1 MTEFSIAGNQLRD
14 DHGRPINGEGN
25 FTETLCRA
33 VRNIADKP
41 RGDLR
46 QSIHHIMSRDKKLC
60 SHPLRLW
67 TARPNRMKRDKV
79 WRFFVDIGRFKENG
93 SFQLRKCRI
102 TGRRRGDGQFD
113 SDSDDD
119 GSGDESDDGDENED
133 ENGDENGDDDEDDVG
148 DENNGDDEGGGG
160 RPGGRR
166 ARNRVGR
173 RPGNDDNDEDDDD
186 GPGPEPDGAN
196 RGGGNAAP
204 EGEDDARNETG
215 TPHLPG
221 NNNGEQRGRTRPRLG
236 GRLIKRPPSP
246 TPLSERRT
254 IKKSRSSSPFFA
266 GLERRGSEGPIK
278 RERSDSP
285 EVEVISSRPVHTF
298 VDLTLD
304 GEVVDLTQEDGLEE

>member
-14 DHGRPINGEGN
+14 DHGRPINGDGN

-33 VRNIADKP
+33 VRDIADRP

-46 QSIHHIMSRDKKLC
+46 QSIHHIMRRDKTIC
-60 SHPLRLW
+60 SRPLRLW
-67 TARPNRMKRDKV
+67 TARPNRLKRDKV

-102 TGRRRGDGQFD
+102 TGRRKGDGQFD
-113 SDSDDD
+113 RDSDDD
-119 GSGDESDDGDENED
+119 GSDDGSDDGDEN
-133 ENGDENGDDDEDDVG
+133 GDENEDDVG
-148 DENNGDDEGGGG
+148 DENEGDDERGGG

-166 ARNRVGR
+166 ARGRDGR

-186 GPGPEPDGAN
+186 GPGPDPEGAK

-204 EGEDDARNETG
+204 EGENSARNGIGAPNLASNT
-215 TPHLPG
+215 
-221 NNNGEQRGRTRPRLG
+221 NGEQQGRTRPRLS

-254 IKKSRSSSPFFA
+254 IKRSRSSSPFFA
-266 GLERRGSEGPIK
+266 GLNPVK